1 MKNKLFVLI
10 LTIVIV
16 LLISIPLLFI
26 KSKSLKNFTEDVEK
40 TIVIN
45 NKDINTL
52 YKDGNMIDVSLTY
65 GNTLEKIIELKN
77 ENDEDEVVSVNLKDL
92 KVNNEISTYKIYYS
106 IDGEDF
112 KVLKDEQ
119 KLTDKLVYNL
129 VIYKNSKMTLKIIFR
144 GLSEESDTHISGEL
158 SVDNNLSKKDI
169 FLNKLV
175 DVHNKVTEKIKSLN
189 GINESGIYYLKV
201 SEEDINGYA
210 LIDAQNISEIKYIY
224 SLYNKS
230 YMILN
235 YKYKGSF
242 SKKGI
247 KENDLS
253 INNMN
258 ENDICKLYSK
268 KSCNDFSSL
277 NYSSVGKNDFYQET
291 LHIIEE
297 VKNRTY
303 DKNVY
308 IVDVANDLN
317 RQNIRGYVLVNN
329 TDGNK
334 EIYLYLTNDLFMISG
349 YNLTKLGN
357 FDENSTTIR
366 AYNESAFNLS
376 SKDMPTV
383 CSFSGFNQCFN
394 LQNELV

>member
-10 LTIVIV
+10 LTIIIV

-26 KSKSLKNFTEDVEK
+26 KSKSLKKYTEDVEK

-45 NKDINTL
+45 NKDINVL
-52 YKDGNMIDVSLTY
+52 YKDGNMIDTVLTY
-65 GNTLEKIIELKN
+65 GNTLEKIIELEN
-77 ENDEDEVVSVNLKDL
+77 ENDEDEVVSIILKNL
-92 KVNNEISTYKIYYS
+92 KVNNDMSTYKIYYS
-106 IDGEDF
+106 IDGGNF

-129 VIYKNSKMTLKIIFR
+129 VIYKNSKMTLKIIFK
-144 GLSEESDTHISGEL
+144 GLTEENDTHIAGEL
-158 SVDNNLSKKDI
+158 NVDNNLSKKDI

-175 DVHNKVTEKIKSLN
+175 DVHNKITEKIKSLN
-189 GINESGIYYLKV
+189 GINESGIYYLNI

-224 SLYNKS
+224 SLYNEN

-235 YKYKGSF
+235 NKYKGSF
-242 SKKGI
+242 SKKDI
-247 KENDLS
+247 KENDSS
-253 INNMN
+253 INNMS
-258 ENDICKLYSK
+258 EADICRLYSK
-268 KSCNDFSSL
+268 KSCNDFSLL
-277 NYSSVGKNDFYQET
+277 NYSSVGKFDFYKET
-291 LHIIEE
+291 LNVIEE
-297 VKNRTY
+297 VKNKTY
-303 DKNVY
+303 DKNIY
-308 IVDVANDLN
+308 IVDVTKDLN
-317 RQNIRGYVLVNN
+317 NQNIRGYILVNN
-329 TDGNK
+329 TNGNK
-334 EIYLYLTNDLFMISG
+334 EMYLYLTNDLFMISG

-357 FDENSTTIR
+357 FDENSSTIR

-376 SKDMPTV
+376 SKDMSTV